1 MVWQTDSCR
10 CSLQGMAE
18 LFRDQEQCQD
28 AVSIVRTD
36 TCLMGDPFPA
46 QGARQHTAF
55 DLLED
60 GDVGEKR

>member
-18 LFRDQEQCQD
+18 LFRGP
-28 AVSIVRTD
+28 RTMSRRGVNSED
-36 TCLMGDPFPA
+36 LMGDPFPA
-46 QGARQHTAF
+46 QEACQHTAF